1 MKNVAETFIRDLEE
15 DSLILKLL
23 KEISHLTH
31 FSLTPHLED
40 KHSMVIHYLK
50 DYRARRPISKES
62 IDAIP
67 LPGDWLL
74 TKKIKNLLD
83 TDIYWLCNDIAR
95 MNRISI
101 ETVSGKTLYIFLDQ
115 YLKDNKKKKKVLSP
129 LRGYS
134 LT

>member
-1 MKNVAETFIRDLEE
+1 VKNIAETFIRDLEE
-15 DSLILKLL
+15 DSVVLKLL
-23 KEISHLTH
+23 KEIADLTH
-31 FSLTPHLED
+31 FSLTPHL
-40 KHSMVIHYLK
+40 KNSMVIHYIK

-62 IDAIP
+62 IESIP

-74 TKKIKNLLD
+74 TKKIKKLHE
-83 TDIYWLCNDIAR
+83 TDIYDLCNNIAR

-101 ETVSGKTLYIFLDQ
+101 ENVSGKTLYIFLDQ
-115 YLKDNKKKKKVLSP
+115 YLKDNKKKKKKILSP